1 MTANAYLEVRS
12 AAQGCGSILVVQ
24 GRRLRIARSSPHFR
38 GPLDS
43 QSTTSCKRPLFLVQ
57 RPRISSQWP
66 QCPSQLQLII
76 GAAQPSSFR
85 NPCFESAYTRPF
97 FALYSLAG
105 ISRRSGAAVLQLRL
119 HSAPRYAVVAPL
131 MDPIERTLCVR
142 IGSASSA
149 WFRPAGSS

>member
-1 MTANAYLEVRS
+1 MLWCNLGRAREEVKNS
-12 AAQGCGSILVVQ
+12 ALP
-24 GRRLRIARSSPHFR
+24 RLSPHYR

-57 RPRISSQWP
+57 RHPISSQWP
-66 QCPSQLQLII
+66 QCPPQLQLTI
-76 GAAQPSSFR
+76 GAVQPSSLW
-85 NPCFESAYTRPF
+85 NPCFECAYARPF
-97 FALYSLAG
+97 FVLYSLAG
-105 ISRRSGAAVLQLRL
+105 ISRRSRAAVLQLRL

-131 MDPIERTLCVR
+131 MDLMEMNLCVR